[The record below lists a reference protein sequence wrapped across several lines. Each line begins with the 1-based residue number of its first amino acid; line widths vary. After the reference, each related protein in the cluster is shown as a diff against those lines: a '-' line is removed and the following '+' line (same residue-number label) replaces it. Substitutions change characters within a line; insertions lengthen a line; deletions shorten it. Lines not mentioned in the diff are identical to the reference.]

1 MEQSQILRYAVDT
14 LDALAVPYM
23 VVGSC
28 ASIAYGETRFT
39 LDIDI
44 VAAFELKHV
53 PGLVAAFPD
62 PEYYL
67 SRPAIEDAIRL
78 LPASSA

>member
-1 MEQSQILRYAVDT
+1 
-14 LDALAVPYM
+14 M

-39 LDIDI
+39 QDIDI
-44 VAAFELKHV
+44 VAALELSHV

-62 PEYYL
+62 PE
-67 SRPAIEDAIRL
+67 
-78 LPASSA
+78 

>member
-1 MEQSQILRYAVDT
+1 MEQSQILRHAADT

-39 LDIDI
+39 QDIDI
-44 VAAFELKHV
+44 VAALELSHV

-62 PEYYL
+62 PE
-67 SRPAIEDAIRL
+67 
-78 LPASSA
+78 